1 LGNPLKGKKVHFM
14 KITYEREKFLQA
26 FHHAASVVPARSPKP
41 VLKNIRLEVSPE
53 GGTLMATDLE
63 IGIRVE
69 LSGLEVE
76 EPGSVLLP
84 SEQMMDILR
93 ENKDE
98 KLTLE
103 EDRSQVVV
111 RGERSVFRLRSEEV
125 ENFPPVRSFQEQK
138 YHEISPSLF
147 RQMIRRT
154 VFATD
159 LENPRYALGGVLWEL
174 LEDRAIAVAT
184 DGRRLAKDEG
194 SARSVGGHGTAESMP
209 IIPVRAMQLMERI
222 FTDSEEDLQI
232 AFRENDVLVRSPKI
246 TIYSLLVEGRFPR
259 WRDVFPQT
267 PYPMRVELAVE
278 PFYQAVREAAI
289 MTSQEHRG
297 VRLTFGEGKVVLTA
311 QESEVGESRIELP
324 ISYEGPEIPV
334 ALNHRFLIDFLR
346 ALDQETTFTMEMKDS
361 ESPVIFRTQNG
372 YEYIVMPLALQSS

>member
-1 LGNPLKGKKVHFM
+1 M

-26 FHHAASVVPARSPKP
+26 FHHAATVVPTRSPKP
-41 VLKNIRLEVSPE
+41 VLKNVRLDVSLE

-84 SEQMMDILR
+84 AEQMMDILR

-98 KLTLE
+98 RLSLAS
-103 EDRSQVVV
+103 DPSGVVV
-111 RGERSVFRLRSEEV
+111 RGERSVFRLRTEPV
-125 ENFPPVRSFQEQK
+125 ENFPPVRSFQEEK
-138 YHEISPSLF
+138 YHELSVSQF

-184 DGRRLAKDEG
+184 DGRRLAKEEG
-194 SARSVGGHGTAESMP
+194 PARSIGGHTTGEATR
-209 IIPVRAMQLMERI
+209 IIPLRAMQLMERI
-222 FTDSEEDLQI
+222 FTDPEEEIQI
-232 AFRENDVLVRSPKI
+232 VFRENDVLVRSPKI
-246 TIYSLLVEGRFPR
+246 TVYSLLVEGRFPR
-259 WRDVFPQT
+259 WRDVFPKT
-267 PYPMRVELAVE
+267 PYPIQLELPVQ

-289 MTSQEHRG
+289 MTSPEHQGIRF
-297 VRLTFGEGKVVLTA
+297 TFGEGKVVLAA
-311 QESEVGESRIELP
+311 QEAELGESRIELP
-324 ISYEGPEIPV
+324 ITYEGPEMPV
-334 ALNHRFLIDFLR
+334 ALNHRFLVDFLR
-346 ALDQETTFTMEMKDS
+346 VLDQETTFRMEMKDS

-372 YEYIVMPLALQSS
+372 YEYIVMPLALPSS

>member
-1 LGNPLKGKKVHFM
+1 M

-41 VLKNIRLEVSPE
+41 VLRNVRLDVSRE
-53 GGTLMATDLE
+53 GGTLMGTDLE

-84 SEQMMDILR
+84 AEQMMDILR

-98 KLTLE
+98 RLTLTS
-103 EDRSQVVV
+103 DPSGVVV
-111 RGERSVFRLRSEEV
+111 RGERSVFRLRTDDV
-125 ENFPPVRSFQEQK
+125 ESFPPVRSFQEQK
-138 YHEISPSLF
+138 YHELPVSLF

-159 LENPRYALGGVLWEL
+159 LENPRYALGGVLWEM

-184 DGRRLAKDEG
+184 DGRRLAKEEG
-194 SARSVGGHGTAESMP
+194 PARSIGGHTTGDATVIVP
-209 IIPVRAMQLMERI
+209 LRAMQLMERI
-222 FTDSEEDLQI
+222 FTDTDEYLQI
-232 AFRENDVLVRSPKI
+232 AFRENDVLVRSSRI
-246 TIYSLLVEGRFPR
+246 TVYSLLVEGRFPR
-259 WRDVFPQT
+259 WRDVFPKT
-267 PYPMRVELAVE
+267 PYPVQLELAVQ

-289 MTSQEHRG
+289 MTSQEHQG
-297 VRLTFGEGKVVLTA
+297 IRLTFGDGKVVLTA
-311 QESEVGESRIELP
+311 QGADVGESRIELP
-324 ISYEGPEIPV
+324 IAYDGPEMPV
-334 ALNHRFLIDFLR
+334 AMNHRFLIDFLR
-346 ALDQETTFTMEMKDS
+346 VLDQETTFRMEMKNS
-361 ESPVIFRTQNG
+361 ESPVIFRTHER